1 MSEQQEKKP
10 NIFLRLLAFLV
21 TLALILGALA
31 LVVYRDRLNLDA
43 VKRWLSFRKVETGDT
58 GEAAPFTHAGG
69 DKLSVE
75 YLEDGVVMT
84 STSGVH
90 YYSFSGEPYAEEVV
104 TMENPVLCAGSR
116 AAVAYDVGGQSLFVL
131 RGESETMDLS
141 LDSGELL
148 SARVN
153 DSGYLAVTAQQSG
166 YKGAVTLYNAGGEKV
181 IQINLSST
189 FLVDAAPSPDGRMV
203 AAVAMDSDGGSFRSR
218 VLFYQVNQKEPS
230 LEVSLGGSSVLDM
243 RYTDSGLWV
252 LGESSLM
259 IVSPKDGS
267 VQTYSFGRSYLKGC
281 DLSGDGFALVLLDLM
296 LPGLTGEEFIAK
308 VRQHGT
314 MPIIVLSAKAGVEDR
329 VKVLRLGA
337 DDFIPK
343 PFDNQEVL
351 ARVEAQLRRVKKFS
365 APPEKKQRFVC
376 GDLCLDREE
385 FTVTAEGNPVTLTA
399 REFEIL
405 ALLMEYPKRVFTRE
419 QIYQHVWGEDYFG
432 DDNTVNVHISNLRS
446 KLGKVSK
453 QEFIKTVWG
462 IGFKM
467 ADC

>member
-1 MSEQQEKKP
+1 
-10 NIFLRLLAFLV
+10 
-21 TLALILGALA
+21 
-31 LVVYRDRLNLDA
+31 
-43 VKRWLSFRKVETGDT
+43 
-58 GEAAPFTHAGG
+58 
-69 DKLSVE
+69 
-75 YLEDGVVMT
+75 
-84 STSGVH
+84 
-90 YYSFSGEPYAEEVV
+90 
-104 TMENPVLCAGSR
+104 
-116 AAVAYDVGGQSLFVL
+116 
-131 RGESETMDLS
+131 
-141 LDSGELL
+141 
-148 SARVN
+148 
-153 DSGYLAVTAQQSG
+153 
-166 YKGAVTLYNAGGEKV
+166 
-181 IQINLSST
+181 
-189 FLVDAAPSPDGRMV
+189 
-203 AAVAMDSDGGSFRSR
+203 
-218 VLFYQVNQKEPS
+218 
-230 LEVSLGGSSVLDM
+230 
-243 RYTDSGLWV
+243 
-252 LGESSLM
+252 
-259 IVSPKDGS
+259 
-267 VQTYSFGRSYLKGC
+267 
-281 DLSGDGFALVLLDLM
+281 M